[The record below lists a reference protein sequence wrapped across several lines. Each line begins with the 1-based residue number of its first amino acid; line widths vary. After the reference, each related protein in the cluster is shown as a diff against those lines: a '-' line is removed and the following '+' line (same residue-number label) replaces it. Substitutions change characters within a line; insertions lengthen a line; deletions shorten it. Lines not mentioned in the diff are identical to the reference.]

1 MKNRITLDLEQP
13 EKTAALFRALSSPVR
28 LRMLKVIGEKPGINI
43 SSIVEKLSLPLSTT
57 ALHVKVLEDAGL
69 IFIQEKPGLRGYQKS
84 CAILV
89 EDINISVFLRRQ
101 NERHTR
107 DIKVDMPLG
116 NYFDC
121 AITKPCGMAGQRA
134 YIGTEDA
141 VNAFFSPDRIH
152 AQLVWFTSGFLE
164 YRFSNTDIKSEKIH
178 ELSFSFE
185 ACSESAGYNND
196 WPSDIT
202 VWINSTEVFTFRSPG
217 DFGGK
222 RGANNPDWWPDE
234 ATQYG
239 ELHHLE
245 ISDAGCFGDGRKT
258 CGHTLDSLRIVEGD
272 YIAFK
277 IGIKENAECAGGINL
292 FGEYFGNYKQSIEM
306 IARLER

>member
-1 MKNRITLDLEQP
+1 MKNRIVLDLKQP
-13 EKTAALFRALSSPVR
+13 EKAAALFRALSSPVR
-28 LRMLKVIGEKPGINI
+28 LHILETIGEKPGINI
-43 SSIVEKLSLPLSTT
+43 STIGEKLDIPLSTT
-57 ALHVKVLEDAGL
+57 ALHVRVLEDAGL
-69 IFIQEKPGLRGYQKS
+69 ILIQEKPGLRGCQKS

-89 EDINISVFLRRQ
+89 EDININVFSRWR
-101 NERHTR
+101 NERYTR
-107 DIKVDMPLG
+107 DIKIDMPLG
-116 NYFDC
+116 GYFDC
-121 AITKPCGMAGQRA
+121 AITKPCGMASRRS

-164 YRFSNTDIKSEKIH
+164 YRFPNAAIKDGNIQ
-178 ELSFSFE
+178 ELNFSFE
-185 ACSESAGYNND
+185 ACSEAAGYNND

-202 VWINSTEVFTFRSPG
+202 VWINAVEIFTFRSSG

-245 ISDAGCFGDGRKT
+245 INAAGCFGDGKKI
-258 CGHTLDSLRIVEGD
+258 CKDNLDSLRITEGD
-272 YIAFK
+272 YISFK
-277 IGIKENAECAGGINL
+277 IGIKKDAKYAGGVNL
-292 FGEYFGNYKQSIEM
+292 FGEYFGNYKQGIEM
-306 IARLER
+306 IASLER